1 MVVCYADGVFTELEK
16 ASLPLSD
23 LAFQRGIG
31 VFETIR
37 TYDGRLMAL
46 TPHLERLASSARQCR
61 IALPLPIEE
70 MKDIIRQGIKLF
82 GVEGRARPFIT
93 GGDVLDR
100 EQGFTKPRF
109 YVFFEPLGAPPDRSY
124 REGVALHPV
133 NASRPMASIKSINYL
148 GSYGFLHEDPEAIE
162 ILYCGAGEITE
173 SSHSNA
179 FMVSDGKIVTAP
191 GARVLPGT
199 MRGMTLEMAREAG
212 FSTEERCPMVDELK
226 SCSEFFITG
235 SVKEILPVVRIGR
248 TTIGGGKPGPVSAH
262 LRKLYLQNL
271 ERWME

>member
-1 MVVCYADGVFTELEK
+1 MVVCYADGIFTELEK

-61 IALPLPIEE
+61 IALPVPMEE
-70 MKDIIRQGIKLF
+70 MKNIIREGMRLF
-82 GVEGRARPFIT
+82 GGEGRARPFIT

-100 EQGFTKPRF
+100 DKGFTQPRF
-109 YVFFEPLGAPPDRSY
+109 YVFFEPLEAPPERSY

-133 NASRPMASIKSINYL
+133 NASRPMSSIKSINYL
-148 GSYGFLHEDPEAIE
+148 GSYMPLSEDPEAIE
-162 ILYCGAGEITE
+162 VLYCAGGEVTE

-179 FMVSDGKIVTAP
+179 FMVVNGKMVTAP
-191 GARVLPGT
+191 LDRVLPGT
-199 MRGMTLEMAREAG
+199 MRGMTLEVALEAG
-212 FSTEERCPMVDELK
+212 FSTEERCPMVDELAR
-226 SCSEFFITG
+226 CSEFFITG
-235 SVKEILPVVRIGR
+235 SVKEILPVVRVGK

-262 LRKLYLQNL
+262 LRRLYLQNL
-271 ERWME
+271 DRWME